1 VRVDNLRILS
11 LTFSDGTKAALP
23 PLRDTDNFSACQYG
37 LSEIA
42 GERTIIAIDVAND
55 NTHRDVSLRNIRVFD
70 PTVVEGVRPK
80 NPIST
85 AQDAV
90 VVMDGIEV
98 KRPTN
103 TIEDLIPG
111 VHLTARSPSDR
122 PVILEVEPDVESI
135 KDGIISL
142 VGNYNR
148 LMAELNVL
156 TRNDDRI
163 IQELSYMDSE
173 EQEKLRSRMGA
184 FAGDSVLNQ
193 FKSSL
198 QRVTGASY
206 PTAGQRELSMLTQIG
221 IGTDVRRAGAGSG
234 YDPSRLR
241 GYLEIDERILD
252 NALEARLPM
261 IQQLFGMDTDGDM
274 IIDSGIAYALD
285 NMVKPFVES
294 GGVISLKTGTIDSRI
309 SQDHRRMETLDRQLA
324 AKEAALKLQYGQMEG
339 AYTRME
345 QMSTSLEQFSQ
356 RNNNNNR

>member
-1 VRVDNLRILS
+1 VRVDNLRPLS
-11 LTFSDGTKAALP
+11 LTFSDGTRAVLP
-23 PLRDTDNFSACQYG
+23 PLRDTDNFSPYQYQ

-42 GERTIIAIDVAND
+42 GDRTIASIDLGND

-70 PTVVEGVRPK
+70 PTVLGGVRPK

-90 VVMDGIEV
+90 VAMDGIEV

-103 TIEDLIPG
+103 TIGDLIPG
-111 VHLTARSPSDR
+111 VTLTARSPSDR
-122 PVILEVEPDVESI
+122 PVLLGVEPDLESI
-135 KDGIISL
+135 KDGIIAL

-193 FKSSL
+193 FKNSL
-198 QRVTGASY
+198 QRAAGGTY
-206 PTAGQRELSMLTQIG
+206 QTTAERDLSMLTQIG

-252 NALEARLPM
+252 NALETRLPA
-261 IQQLFGMDTDGDM
+261 IQQIFGMDTDGDL

-285 NMVKPFVES
+285 NVTKPFVEN
-294 GGVISLKTGTIDSRI
+294 GGIISLKTGTIDSRI
-309 SQDHRRMETLDRQLA
+309 SQDQRRIETLDRQLA

-356 RNNNNNR
+356 RNNNNSR